1 MRGKPQAEVFPGT
14 YYPKRGSPK
23 RAFYIVVG
31 DVIVGPPFK
40 DRRAAGDFAERVCR
54 GTTGPMEHRPQVAS
68 GLPTGYTRTLTS
80 VLKAQAKALSSS
92 SGG

>member
-1 MRGKPQAEVFPGT
+1 
-14 YYPKRGSPK
+14 
-23 RAFYIVVG
+23 
-31 DVIVGPPFK
+31 
-40 DRRAAGDFAERVCR
+40 
-54 GTTGPMEHRPQVAS
+54 MEHRPQVAS